1 MIKRNGIFLGLSL
14 LFILVLGGALLMV
27 AKGDLHLFLC
37 DRHTPFGDIF
47 FRYYTHI
54 AEWFPYIVCIGL
66 LLFGR
71 LGDGVFASSAM
82 LGTTLVTQIIK
93 HIVVAPRPLTWF
105 EQHFPDIQL
114 PLAEGVKMNLWH
126 SFPSG
131 HTTSFFALS
140 FVVCYVATQELKD
153 KPVWSAAL
161 QVMLFCFAI
170 LGGYSRIYLSQHFAF
185 DIFGGTLVGILVSLL
200 CYAILHRYEDQ
211 KWYNYRVLAKK

>member
-1 MIKRNGIFLGLSL
+1 
-14 LFILVLGGALLMV
+14 
-27 AKGDLHLFLC
+27 
-37 DRHTPFGDIF
+37 
-47 FRYYTHI
+47 
-54 AEWFPYIVCIGL
+54 
-66 LLFGR
+66 
-71 LGDGVFASSAM
+71 M

-114 PLAEGVKMNLWH
+114 PLAEGVKMNFWN

-153 KPVWSAAL
+153 KPVWSAAV